1 MNYKEKLIRIWDECI
16 EEIFE
21 GKELTED
28 DKLDFDIVKES
39 IVAQIKNEKVSEED
53 QKYVCDN
60 IELYKKFFMAMLTS
74 NEKEM
79 KLVTLE
85 LLKIKNK

>member
-1 MNYKEKLIRIWDECI
+1 MNCKEELIRIWDECI

-21 GKELTED
+21 GEELTED

-39 IVAQIKNEKVSEED
+39 IIAQIKNEKVSEED

-60 IELYKKFFMAMLTS
+60 IDLYKKFFMGMLTS

>member
-1 MNYKEKLIRIWDECI
+1 MNYKEELIIIWDECI

-21 GKELTED
+21 GEELTED

-39 IVAQIKNEKVSEED
+39 IIAQINNDKVSEED
-53 QKYVCDN
+53 RKYVCDN

-74 NEKEM
+74 NEKER

>member
-1 MNYKEKLIRIWDECI
+1 MNCKEELIRIWDECI

-21 GKELTED
+21 GEELTED

-39 IVAQIKNEKVSEED
+39 IIAQIKNEKVSEED

>member
-1 MNYKEKLIRIWDECI
+1 MNCKEELIRIWDECI

-21 GKELTED
+21 GEELTED

-39 IVAQIKNEKVSEED
+39 IIAQIKNEKVSEED

-60 IELYKKFFMAMLTS
+60 IELYKKFFIAMLTS

>member
-1 MNYKEKLIRIWDECI
+1 MNYKEELIRIWDECI

-21 GKELTED
+21 GEELTED

-39 IVAQIKNEKVSEED
+39 IIAQIKNEKASEED

-60 IELYKKFFMAMLTS
+60 IELYKKFLW
-74 NEKEM
+74 
-79 KLVTLE
+79 LC
-85 LLKIKNK
+85 

>member
-1 MNYKEKLIRIWDECI
+1 MNYKEELIRIWDECI

-21 GKELTED
+21 GEELTED

-39 IVAQIKNEKVSEED
+39 IVAQIKNEKISEED

>member
-1 MNYKEKLIRIWDECI
+1 MNCKEELIRIWDECI

-21 GKELTED
+21 GEELTED

-39 IVAQIKNEKVSEED
+39 IIAQIKNEKVSEED

-60 IELYKKFFMAMLTS
+60 IDLYKKFFMDMLTS